1 MNTETLKGSGVYAHL
16 ERDQPSGIVRDDY
29 VPDALKVYHAE
40 TKSDFKHIAA
50 WKVLHKAPKWKVP
63 KNAVPTLDAPFTPPI
78 SSDID
83 IASDSLV
90 PTPSQRSLG
99 GKKTKSLC
107 LAKEED
113 EATEIN
119 RREDIAR
126 ATQVEARRVDA
137 LEEGNFLAKR
147 ALLNEEREKDFEVA
161 NANLDDC
168 KNDLAREI
176 LKRMKEELKEKYNIP
191 KE

>member
-1 MNTETLKGSGVYAHL
+1 MNTETLKFSGVYACL
-16 ERDQPSGIVRDDY
+16 ERYPPGGINNN
-29 VPDALKVYHAE
+29 VPAALKVYHVE
-40 TKSDFKHIAA
+40 TKSDFQYISA
-50 WKVLHKAPKWKVP
+50 WKVLCKAPKWKVP